1 MFWKR
6 LCKYLFVRRRRHLT
20 IQDFYAMDTDV
31 GLAMW
36 MIRHGLY
43 IENGEIVE
51 GTAIITADRDVQPT
65 HGPLP
70 TGYPF
75 RSLA

>member
-1 MFWKR
+1 
-6 LCKYLFVRRRRHLT
+6 
-20 IQDFYAMDTDV
+20 MDTDV

-51 GTAIITADRDVQPT
+51 GTAIITADSDVQPT